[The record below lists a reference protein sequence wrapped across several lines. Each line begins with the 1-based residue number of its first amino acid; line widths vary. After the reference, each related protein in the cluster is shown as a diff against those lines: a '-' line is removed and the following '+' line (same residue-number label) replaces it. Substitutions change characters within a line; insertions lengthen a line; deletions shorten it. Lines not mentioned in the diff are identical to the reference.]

1 MIKTEHIQEAI
12 RRADHIGAGATKHEI
27 RFAKYYLGLVLA
39 FIDEAEQRETPV
51 LSTGR
56 DSYERILNA
65 VEAA

>member
-12 RRADHIGAGATKHEI
+12 RRADHFGAVATKHEL
-27 RFAKYYLGLVLA
+27 RFAKYYVGLVLA

-56 DSYERILNA
+56 NSKGRIMDA
-65 VEAA
+65 VRDA